1 MTHVKSLVQ
10 SDHNPICLFLQLT
23 KRSSRSRWHQC
34 DTTFPGTFG
43 RSGCRLNRV
52 KRDAV
57 TGEKRMGRGCWKR
70 ARLTVHRGTVPWL
83 PSLGW
88 VKHGNWIYIL
98 RLLKRVKKKTILQKC
113 SKAIGQFTAFEL
125 VCLPVWFSCIY
136 WLHALRQICLDSSQ
150 YGQTRRYKTNSV
162 SPTKGASS
170 WGSDGFASFSLN
182 DVAQTGSK

>member
-1 MTHVKSLVQ
+1 MWHHFSRYFWSLRVSSQ
-10 SDHNPICLFLQLT
+10 SSEKGCCDGWET
-23 KRSSRSRWHQC
+23 YGSRLLETCQV
-34 DTTFPGTFG
+34 DGP
-43 RSGCRLNRV
+43 SGY
-52 KRDAV
+52 
-57 TGEKRMGRGCWKR
+57 R
-70 ARLTVHRGTVPWL
+70 ALV

-88 VKHGNWIYIL
+88 VKDGNWIYIL
-98 RLLKRVKKKTILQKC
+98 RLLKRVKKKIILQKC